1 MNNIRTYI
9 TVGAL
14 CSAMTISAQDHR
26 ISGTVSD
33 EFGPVIGCNVIEKDA
48 NNRNVNATITDV
60 NGNFQLAIKNP
71 KNKLVVSYVGYK
83 TFSQVIGSQTNFQV
97 QLKDANELGTV
108 TVTAKQRFRGD
119 GLSIPKD
126 EVSVATQTM
135 NMDIVDGLAFT
146 SADEA
151 LQGQIAGLDIV
162 ANSGNLGAGT
172 TMRMRGVTTIN
183 GSSEPLI
190 VVNGNIMD
198 VPDAK
203 DTDWSTATEET
214 YSSLLSINV
223 NDIESIDIMK
233 DAAAT
238 AIWGARGANGVIS
251 IKTKRGKR
259 GKIRI
264 DYNFSL
270 QGNWQPKGYNLLSG
284 DEYTMLMKEEL
295 YNPTQNPSAT
305 TNINELNYN
314 KSWAEYNNWNDN
326 TDWVKAVTQTGWN
339 QSHGLTISGGG
350 EKAVF
355 RISANYDHQTGTII
369 KQVLNRFSTRLNL
382 EYYVSDKLKFTTE
395 FPLTYTKNQK
405 SYANILGKALS
416 MAPNMSI
423 YREDGNGIDTNEYYI
438 MLPSAEK
445 DEYGS
450 SISGTSSLQLKSVRD
465 IGNPVAIA
473 NLAWNN
479 ESTYRITPDFRIN
492 YYFLGNDDH
501 KTRLDYEGQVYL
513 DIFSKSNPTYCP
525 GSLSTNGWKDNS
537 YNLYTMDDYN
547 SFQFQTRH
555 QLIFTPKFKNEDIA
569 WMMLGR
575 WELTSGTSYG
585 QNVSE
590 RKLPL
595 GAQSPTLPAEISNMS
610 TSNGEWRS
618 MAGVFSTHLSY
629 KGRYNA
635 DFTVRADGTTRFGDN
650 NKWGYFPGM
659 SVRWN
664 ISDEPWMKWSRKVLS
679 MLAFRPSWGV
689 NGRTPSSEYLQYA
702 KYAAGSQY
710 GNGNTLLPSTRV
722 DGLQLSD
729 LKWEK
734 TTSWNLGANLGLF
747 DDMIEADFNYYY
759 KKTNDLLNPGVAI
772 SSQTGYTTLAWKNI
786 GSMENKGWEFN
797 ITAKKFIKAGKFS
810 MDASFNVA
818 QNFNKITE
826 MDQTVLDG
834 INEDWSAD
842 SRGKYFKRIQV
853 GNALGS
859 IFGLRHKGVYQY
871 SYDYLEN
878 LRRQGYVMEGNEK
891 IMIRD
896 NNDLVDYLNNRFLP
910 AGKTAPIALNRDGKV
925 ITGADGKPLRMTYNS
940 KDGGETYKFDGGDV
954 IYEDVNH
961 DGTINSLDMVYL
973 GNSNPKFSGGFGFT
987 FRYGNWS
994 LRTNFV
1000 YRTGFKVVNF
1010 ARMGVEKMYDTT
1022 NQSTA
1027 VNWRWR
1033 KNGDVT
1039 EIPRALYNYGYNWL
1053 GSDRYVE
1060 DASFLR
1066 FSYVSLSYDVPKK
1079 FLKSIGL
1086 NTLRFDLSG
1095 QNIFVWSKYSGTDP
1109 EHANNGWNFASDSS
1123 QTPRSKSFTLRMRIG
1138 I

>member
-135 NMDIVDGLAFT
+135 NMEIVDGLAFT

-595 GAQSPTLPAEISNMS
+595 GAQSPTLPAEISNMA

-710 GNGNTLLPSTRV
+710 GNGNTMLPSTRV

-759 KKTNDLLNPGVAI
+759 KKTKDLLNPGVAI

-1033 KNGDVT
+1033 KNGDMT

-1079 FLKSIGL
+1079 FLKSVGL

>member
-135 NMDIVDGLAFT
+135 NMEIVDGLAFT

-423 YREDGNGIDTNEYYI
+423 YREDGNGFDTNEYYI

-1033 KNGDVT
+1033 KNGDMT

-1079 FLKSIGL
+1079 FLKSVGL

>member
-759 KKTNDLLNPGVAI
+759 KKTKDLLNPGVAI

-1033 KNGDVT
+1033 KNGDMT

-1079 FLKSIGL
+1079 FLKSVGL

-1095 QNIFVWSKYSGTDP
+1095 QNIFVWSNYSGTDP

>member
-135 NMDIVDGLAFT
+135 NMEIVDGLAFT

-710 GNGNTLLPSTRV
+710 GNGNTMLPSTRV

-759 KKTNDLLNPGVAI
+759 KKTKDLLNPGVAI

-1079 FLKSIGL
+1079 FLKSLGL
-1086 NTLRFDLSG
+1086 NTLRFDFSG

>member
-450 SISGTSSLQLKSVRD
+450 SISGTSSHQLKSVRD

-759 KKTNDLLNPGVAI
+759 KKTKDLLNPGVAI

-940 KDGGETYKFDGGDV
+940 KNGGETYKFDGGDV

-1079 FLKSIGL
+1079 FLKSVGL

>member
-759 KKTNDLLNPGVAI
+759 KKTKDLLNPGVAI

-896 NNDLVDYLNNRFLP
+896 NNDLVDYRNNRFLP

-1000 YRTGFKVVNF
+1000 YRPGFKVVNF

-1033 KNGDVT
+1033 KNGDMT

-1079 FLKSIGL
+1079 FLKSVGL

>member
-710 GNGNTLLPSTRV
+710 GNGNTMLPSTRV

-759 KKTNDLLNPGVAI
+759 KKTKDLLNPGVAI

-878 LRRQGYVMEGNEK
+878 LHRQGYVMEGNEK

-1033 KNGDVT
+1033 KNGDMT

-1079 FLKSIGL
+1079 FLKSVGL

>member
-135 NMDIVDGLAFT
+135 NMEIVDGLAFT

-423 YREDGNGIDTNEYYI
+423 YREDGNGFDTNEYYI

-710 GNGNTLLPSTRV
+710 GNGNTMLPSTRV

-759 KKTNDLLNPGVAI
+759 KKTKDLLNPGVAI

-1079 FLKSIGL
+1079 FLKSVGL

>member
-83 TFSQVIGSQTNFQV
+83 TFSQVIGSQTNFKV

-135 NMDIVDGLAFT
+135 NMEIVDGLAFT

-710 GNGNTLLPSTRV
+710 GNGNTMLPSTRV

-759 KKTNDLLNPGVAI
+759 KKTKDLLNPGVAI

-878 LRRQGYVMEGNEK
+878 LRRQGYVMDGNEK
-891 IMIRD
+891 IMIRN

-910 AGKTAPIALNRDGKV
+910 SGKTAPIALNRDGKV
-925 ITGADGKPLRMTYNS
+925 ITGSDGKPLRMTYNS

-1079 FLKSIGL
+1079 FLKSVGL
-1086 NTLRFDLSG
+1086 NTLRFDFSG

>member
-450 SISGTSSLQLKSVRD
+450 SVSGTSSLQLKSVRD

-734 TTSWNLGANLGLF
+734 TTSWNMGANLGLF

-759 KKTNDLLNPGVAI
+759 KKTKDLLNPGVAI

-1033 KNGDVT
+1033 KNGDMT

-1079 FLKSIGL
+1079 FLKSVGL

>member
-635 DFTVRADGTTRFGDN
+635 DFTVRADGTTRFGGN

-759 KKTNDLLNPGVAI
+759 KKTKDLLNPGVAI

-1033 KNGDVT
+1033 KNGDMT

-1079 FLKSIGL
+1079 FLKSVGL

>member
-438 MLPSAEK
+438 MLPSADK

-450 SISGTSSLQLKSVRD
+450 SVSGTSSLQLKSVRD

-618 MAGVFSTHLSY
+618 MAGVFSTHFSY

-710 GNGNTLLPSTRV
+710 GNGNTMLPSTRV

-759 KKTNDLLNPGVAI
+759 KKTKDLLNPNVAI

-834 INEDWSAD
+834 INEDWSAN
-842 SRGKYFKRIQV
+842 SRGKYLKRIQV

-878 LRRQGYVMEGNEK
+878 LRRQGYVMDGNEK

-1033 KNGDVT
+1033 KNGDMT

-1079 FLKSIGL
+1079 FLKSVGL

>member
-135 NMDIVDGLAFT
+135 NMEIVDGLAFT

-423 YREDGNGIDTNEYYI
+423 YREDGNGFDTNEYYI

-710 GNGNTLLPSTRV
+710 GNGNTMLPSTRV

-1079 FLKSIGL
+1079 FLKSVGL

>member
-83 TFSQVIGSQTNFQV
+83 TFSHVIGSQTNFQI

-135 NMDIVDGLAFT
+135 NMEIVDGLAFT

-423 YREDGNGIDTNEYYI
+423 YREDGNGFDTNEYYI

-759 KKTNDLLNPGVAI
+759 KKTKDLLNPGVAI

-1033 KNGDVT
+1033 KNGDMT

-1079 FLKSIGL
+1079 FLKSVGL

>member
-108 TVTAKQRFRGD
+108 TITAKQRFRGD

-759 KKTNDLLNPGVAI
+759 KKTKDLLNPGVAI

-940 KDGGETYKFDGGDV
+940 KNGGETYKFDGGDV

-1079 FLKSIGL
+1079 FLKSVGL

>member
-135 NMDIVDGLAFT
+135 NMEIVDGLAFT

-759 KKTNDLLNPGVAI
+759 KKTKDLLNPGVAI

-891 IMIRD
+891 IMIRN

-910 AGKTAPIALNRDGKV
+910 AGKTAPIALNSEGKV
-925 ITGADGKPLRMTYNS
+925 ITGSDGKPLRMTYNS

-1033 KNGDVT
+1033 KNGDMT

-1079 FLKSIGL
+1079 FLKSVGL

>member
-734 TTSWNLGANLGLF
+734 TTSWNMGANLGLF

-759 KKTNDLLNPGVAI
+759 KKTKDLLNPGVAI

-810 MDASFNVA
+810 MDASFNIA

-910 AGKTAPIALNRDGKV
+910 SGKTAPIALNRDGKV

-1079 FLKSIGL
+1079 FLKSVGL

>member
-759 KKTNDLLNPGVAI
+759 KKTKDLLNPGVAI

-810 MDASFNVA
+810 MDASFNGA

-891 IMIRD
+891 IMIRN

-1079 FLKSIGL
+1079 FLKSVGL

>member
-859 IFGLRHKGVYQY
+859 IFGLRHKGIYQY

-1079 FLKSIGL
+1079 FLKSVGL

-1123 QTPRSKSFTLRMRIG
+1123 QTPRSKSFTLRMIIG

>member
-135 NMDIVDGLAFT
+135 NMEIVDGLAFT

-710 GNGNTLLPSTRV
+710 GNGNTMLPSTRV

-759 KKTNDLLNPGVAI
+759 KKTKDLLNPGVAI

-810 MDASFNVA
+810 IDASFNVA

-1033 KNGDVT
+1033 KNGDMT

-1079 FLKSIGL
+1079 FLKSVGL

>member
-238 AIWGARGANGVIS
+238 AIWGARGAYGVIS

-759 KKTNDLLNPGVAI
+759 KKTKDLLNPGVAI

-1000 YRTGFKVVNF
+1000 YRTGYKVVNF

-1033 KNGDVT
+1033 KNGDMT

-1079 FLKSIGL
+1079 FLKSVGL

>member
-83 TFSQVIGSQTNFQV
+83 TFSQVIGSQTNFQI

-135 NMDIVDGLAFT
+135 NMEIVDGLAFT

-759 KKTNDLLNPGVAI
+759 KKTKDLLNPGVAI

-940 KDGGETYKFDGGDV
+940 KNGGETYKFDGGDV

-987 FRYGNWS
+987 FRYGNLS
-994 LRTNFV
+994 L
-1000 YRTGFKVVNF
+1000 
-1010 ARMGVEKMYDTT
+1010 
-1022 NQSTA
+1022 
-1027 VNWRWR
+1027 
-1033 KNGDVT
+1033 
-1039 EIPRALYNYGYNWL
+1039 IH
-1053 GSDRYVE
+1053 
-1060 DASFLR
+1060 
-1066 FSYVSLSYDVPKK
+1066 
-1079 FLKSIGL
+1079 I
-1086 NTLRFDLSG
+1086 
-1095 QNIFVWSKYSGTDP
+1095 
-1109 EHANNGWNFASDSS
+1109 
-1123 QTPRSKSFTLRMRIG
+1123 
-1138 I
+1138 

>member
-575 WELTSGTSYG
+575 CELTSGTSYG

-759 KKTNDLLNPGVAI
+759 KKTKDLLNPGVAI

-891 IMIRD
+891 IMIRN

-1079 FLKSIGL
+1079 FLKSVGL

>member
-60 NGNFQLAIKNP
+60 NGNFQLTIKNP

-369 KQVLNRFSTRLNL
+369 KQALNRFSTRLNL

-759 KKTNDLLNPGVAI
+759 KKTKDLLNPGVAI

-1033 KNGDVT
+1033 KNGDMT

-1079 FLKSIGL
+1079 FLKSVGL

>member
-135 NMDIVDGLAFT
+135 NMEIVDGLAFT

-450 SISGTSSLQLKSVRD
+450 SVSGTSSLQLKSVRD

-650 NKWGYFPGM
+650 YKWGYFPGM

-810 MDASFNVA
+810 MDASFNIA

-1079 FLKSIGL
+1079 FLKSVGL

>member
-135 NMDIVDGLAFT
+135 NMEIVDGLAFT

-734 TTSWNLGANLGLF
+734 TTSWNMGANLGLF

-759 KKTNDLLNPGVAI
+759 KKTKDLLNPGVAI

-810 MDASFNVA
+810 MDASFNIA

-1079 FLKSIGL
+1079 FLKSLGL

>member
-135 NMDIVDGLAFT
+135 NMEIVDGLAFT

-759 KKTNDLLNPGVAI
+759 KKTKDLLNPGVAI

-859 IFGLRHKGVYQY
+859 IFGLRHKGVYHY

-1033 KNGDVT
+1033 KNGDMT

-1079 FLKSIGL
+1079 FLKSVGL

>member
-423 YREDGNGIDTNEYYI
+423 YREDANGIDTNEYYI

-618 MAGVFSTHLSY
+618 MAGVFSTHFSY

-759 KKTNDLLNPGVAI
+759 KKTKDLLNPGVAI

-1033 KNGDVT
+1033 KNGDMT

-1079 FLKSIGL
+1079 FLKNVGL

>member
-450 SISGTSSLQLKSVRD
+450 SVSGTSSLQLKSVRD

-710 GNGNTLLPSTRV
+710 GNGNTMLPSTRV

-759 KKTNDLLNPGVAI
+759 KKTKDLLNPGVAI

-878 LRRQGYVMEGNEK
+878 LRRQGYVMDGNEK
-891 IMIRD
+891 IMISN
-896 NNDLVDYLNNRFLP
+896 NNDLVDYINNRFLP

-925 ITGADGKPLRMTYNS
+925 ITGSDGKPLRMTYNS

-1079 FLKSIGL
+1079 FLKSVGL
-1086 NTLRFDLSG
+1086 NTLRFDFSG

>member
-450 SISGTSSLQLKSVRD
+450 SVSGTSSLQLKSVRD

-734 TTSWNLGANLGLF
+734 TTSWNMGANLGLF

-759 KKTNDLLNPGVAI
+759 KKTKDLLNPGVAI

-810 MDASFNVA
+810 MDASFNIA

-878 LRRQGYVMEGNEK
+878 LRRQGYVMDGNEK

>member
-759 KKTNDLLNPGVAI
+759 KKTKDLLNPGVAI

-910 AGKTAPIALNRDGKV
+910 AGKTAPIAQNRDGKV

-1079 FLKSIGL
+1079 FLKSVGL

>member
-369 KQVLNRFSTRLNL
+369 KHVLNRFSTRLNL

-759 KKTNDLLNPGVAI
+759 KKTKDLLNPGVAI

-1033 KNGDVT
+1033 KNGDMT

-1079 FLKSIGL
+1079 FLKSVGL

>member
-135 NMDIVDGLAFT
+135 NMEIVDGLAFT

-710 GNGNTLLPSTRV
+710 GNGNTLLSSTRV

-759 KKTNDLLNPGVAI
+759 KKTKDLLNPGVAI

-1033 KNGDVT
+1033 KNGDMT

-1079 FLKSIGL
+1079 FLKSLGL

>member
-423 YREDGNGIDTNEYYI
+423 YREDGNGFDTNEYYI

-722 DGLQLSD
+722 DRLQLSD

-759 KKTNDLLNPGVAI
+759 KKTKDLLNPGVAI

-1033 KNGDVT
+1033 KNGDMT

-1079 FLKSIGL
+1079 FLKSLGL
-1086 NTLRFDLSG
+1086 NTLRFDFSG

>member
-83 TFSQVIGSQTNFQV
+83 TFSQVIGSQTNFQI

-135 NMDIVDGLAFT
+135 NMEIVDGLAFT

-710 GNGNTLLPSTRV
+710 GNGNTMLPSTRV

-759 KKTNDLLNPGVAI
+759 KKTKDLLNPGVAI

-1033 KNGDVT
+1033 KNGDMT

-1079 FLKSIGL
+1079 FLKSVGL

>member
-135 NMDIVDGLAFT
+135 NMEIVDGLAFT

-759 KKTNDLLNPGVAI
+759 KKTKDLLNPGVAI

-1079 FLKSIGL
+1079 FLKSVGL
-1086 NTLRFDLSG
+1086 NTLRFDFSG